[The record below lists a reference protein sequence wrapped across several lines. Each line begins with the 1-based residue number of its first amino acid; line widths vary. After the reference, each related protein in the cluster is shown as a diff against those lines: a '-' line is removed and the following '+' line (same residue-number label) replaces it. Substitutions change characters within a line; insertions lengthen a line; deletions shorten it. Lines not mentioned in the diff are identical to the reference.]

1 MKKINLN
8 NFTISNS
15 DPFCLICGPCVIE
28 SREHTIF
35 MAESIKNICDEL
47 NINFIFKASFDKAN
61 RSNYQ
66 SVRGLGIEKSLEIFS
81 EVKELFSCPI
91 ITDVHNEN
99 QCDLISKNNIVDII
113 QIPAFLSRQTDILIA
128 AAKTNKYVNVK
139 KGPFLSGESCQFI
152 IEKIRDSGN
161 NNIIMTE
168 RGNSFGYQDLVVD
181 MRNISII
188 NKHQV
193 STVLDATHSNQ
204 KPNQSVGESG
214 GTPEFIETLACAGVA
229 SGANGVFLET
239 HPDPQNALSDGSNM
253 LPLHEIENL
262 LKKLIAIK
270 KAIS

>member
-1 MKKINLN
+1 MESIKHIIQSKDL
-8 NFTISNS
+8 F
-15 DPFCLICGPCVIE
+15 LIAGPCVIE
-28 SREHTIF
+28 NADLTFEIASKLKEVTSQLNMPFVFKASYKKENRTKLNSFTGPGINEGIQILKHIR
-35 MAESIKNICDEL
+35 DEL
-47 NINFIFKASFDKAN
+47 NI
-61 RSNYQ
+61 
-66 SVRGLGIEKSLEIFS
+66 
-81 EVKELFSCPI
+81 PI
-91 ITDVHNEN
+91 TTDVHNTKDI
-99 QCDLISKNNIVDII
+99 QQIANIIDII
-113 QIPAFLSRQTDILIA
+113 QIPAFLCRQTDILIA

-152 IEKIRDSGN
+152 IDKIRDSGN

-188 NKHQV
+188 NKYQA

-204 KPNQSVGESG
+204 KPNQSVGKSG

-229 SGANGVFLET
+229 AGANGIFLET
-239 HPDPQNALSDGSNM
+239 HPDPKNALSDGSNM